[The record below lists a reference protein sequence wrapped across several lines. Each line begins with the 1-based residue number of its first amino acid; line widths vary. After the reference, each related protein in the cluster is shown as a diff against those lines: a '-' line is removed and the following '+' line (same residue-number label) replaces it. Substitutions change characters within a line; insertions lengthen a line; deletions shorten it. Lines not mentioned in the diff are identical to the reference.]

1 MKKRF
6 IKNHG
11 AAILSIVGS
20 VGLVTTAVLTA
31 METPKALSL
40 LIDAENK
47 KEEELTT
54 VEKAVVVTKAYIPAI
69 AVGFGS
75 IACILGANALNKKMQ
90 ASLVSTYSIAD
101 QMYKGYRK
109 KNIELYGEENDKAI
123 MKEIARE
130 CGSYHVIGLDSPDA
144 KVTWVDSISGR
155 QFEAYEREIMDAE
168 YHFNRNY
175 TMRGCGCV
183 NEWLEFLGLP
193 PIKQG
198 NELGWSMTQE
208 LYWVDFEHRLVIN
221 DDGSEV
227 YFIDPVWSP
236 WNNYEED

>member
-1 MKKRF
+1 MGKRF

-11 AAILSIVGS
+11 ASILSIVGS
-20 VGLVTTAVLTA
+20 IGLITTAVLTTT
-31 METPKALSL
+31 ETPKALGL

-47 KEEELTT
+47 KEEELTV
-54 VEKAVVVTKAYIPAI
+54 VEKAVVMAKAYAPAI

-75 IACILGANALNKKMQ
+75 ISCILGANVLSKKMQ
-90 ASLVSTYSIAD
+90 ASLVSAYSMAD

-123 MKEIARE
+123 MKDLARE
-130 CGSYHVIGLDSPDA
+130 CGSYHIIGLNTPDA
-144 KVTWVDSISGR
+144 KVTWVEPISGK

-175 TMRGCGCV
+175 TMRGCASV

-193 PIKQG
+193 SIKQG
-198 NELGWSMTQE
+198 EDLGWSITQE
-208 LYWVDFEHRLVIN
+208 LYWVDFEHRHVVN

-227 YFIDPVWSP
+227 YFINPVWYP
-236 WNNYEED
+236 WDNYEEE

>member
-11 AAILSIVGS
+11 ATILSIVGS
-20 VGLVTTAVLTA
+20 VGLVTTAILTA
-31 METPKALSL
+31 METPKALNL

-90 ASLVSTYSIAD
+90 ASLVSAYSIAD

-109 KNIELYGEENDKAI
+109 KNIELYECR
-123 MKEIARE
+123 IA
-130 CGSYHVIGLDSPDA
+130 Y
-144 KVTWVDSISGR
+144 
-155 QFEAYEREIMDAE
+155 
-168 YHFNRNY
+168 
-175 TMRGCGCV
+175 
-183 NEWLEFLGLP
+183 
-193 PIKQG
+193 
-198 NELGWSMTQE
+198 
-208 LYWVDFEHRLVIN
+208 
-221 DDGSEV
+221 
-227 YFIDPVWSP
+227 
-236 WNNYEED
+236 